1 MTSVTRIALVGL
13 PGSGKTTVAPL
24 LAERL
29 GWAVVDLDD
38 EIRASSGRGPA
49 EILATDGEAAFREL
63 EFAALDA
70 VTTRPVPVVIACGG
84 GLIGVPA
91 AQKLLVDRCVIV
103 WLDAPDG
110 VLIDRIG
117 DASTRPLLEGSAA
130 AGIPLLRG
138 RRERAHQTAHLRVDA
153 DERPEVVASR
163 IATALERAVAV
174 TIPDGHYHV
183 AVRPG
188 GLDDVVLHV
197 PPGARRVA
205 VVADRAVPRAADR
218 LVASL
223 RSAGVSTT
231 LIRIGGGESV
241 KTWAAVGRLLGR
253 LGNAGLERND
263 CVIAL
268 GGGTVGDLAGF
279 AAATYLR
286 GIAWVNV
293 PTTLLAMVD
302 SAVGGKT
309 GVNLSRGK
317 NLAGAFWQPR
327 AVICDPELLATQPD
341 RSYRSAFA
349 EIVKY
354 AMIADTTLVATLDEH
369 LDQLL
374 ARDLELLTETVRE
387 CCAIKSRVVSSD
399 DREAGPR
406 AVLNYGHTVGHA
418 LEAAAGMGES
428 LLHGEAVAVGM
439 RAAGALSIRELG
451 CPAGDIAWQDAMISR
466 CGLATSLVFDPERV
480 LEHMSADKKNE
491 AGTLRW
497 VLLAGRGMP
506 RSGQHVPERDVREAL
521 AAVRA
526 R

>member
-1 MTSVTRIALVGL
+1 M
-13 PGSGKTTVAPL
+13 
-24 LAERL
+24 
-29 GWAVVDLDD
+29 
-38 EIRASSGRGPA
+38 
-49 EILATDGEAAFREL
+49 
-63 EFAALDA
+63 
-70 VTTRPVPVVIACGG
+70 
-84 GLIGVPA
+84 
-91 AQKLLVDRCVIV
+91 
-103 WLDAPDG
+103 
-110 VLIDRIG
+110 
-117 DASTRPLLEGSAA
+117 
-130 AGIPLLRG
+130 
-138 RRERAHQTAHLRVDA
+138 
-153 DERPEVVASR
+153 
-163 IATALERAVAV
+163 
-174 TIPDGHYHV
+174 
-183 AVRPG
+183 
-188 GLDDVVLHV
+188 
-197 PPGARRVA
+197 
-205 VVADRAVPRAADR
+205 VADQAVPKAADR

-223 RSAGVSTT
+223 RSAGISTT
-231 LIRIGGGESV
+231 LLSIPGGESV

-253 LGNAGLERND
+253 LGGAGLERND

-327 AVICDPELLATQPD
+327 AVICDPEVLVSQPD

-354 AMIADTTLVATLDEH
+354 AMIAETPLVATLETD
-369 LDQLL
+369 LDRLL
-374 ARDLELLTETVRE
+374 ARDLAALAATIRE

-418 LEAAAGMGES
+418 LEAASGMGET

-439 RAAGALSIRELG
+439 HAAGLLSIRELG
-451 CPAGDIAWQDAMISR
+451 CPAGDIDWQDAMISR
-466 CGLATSLVFDPERV
+466 CGLATSLVFEPERV
-480 LEHMSADKKNE
+480 LEHMSADKKNV
-491 AGTLRW
+491 AGELGW
-497 VLLAGRGMP
+497 VLLERRGVP
-506 RSGQHVPERDVREAL
+506 RSGQHVPELDVRETL
-521 AAVRA
+521 EAVRA

>member
-13 PGSGKTTVAPL
+13 PGSGKSTIAPL

-29 GWAVVDLDD
+29 GWACVDLDA

-49 EILATDGEAAFREL
+49 EILAGDGEAAFRDL
-63 EFAALDA
+63 EFATLDA
-70 VTTRPVPVVIACGG
+70 VTQRPGSMVMACGG
-84 GLIGVPA
+84 GLIGVA
-91 AQKLLVDRCVIV
+91 AARTLLIDRCVVV
-103 WLDAPDG
+103 WLDAPDV
-110 VLIDRIG
+110 VLINRLG
-117 DASTRPLLEGSAA
+117 DASDRPLLGGSATT
-130 AGIPLLRG
+130 GIPVLRG
-138 RRERAHQTAHLRVDA
+138 RRERAHQTAHLRVDT
-153 DERPEVVASR
+153 DDVPETVASR
-163 IATALERAVAV
+163 IAAALESAVAV
-174 TIPDGHYHV
+174 TIPDGRYIV
-183 AVRPG
+183 GVRPG
-188 GLDDVVLHV
+188 ALDDVALHV
-197 PPGARRVA
+197 PSGAKRVA
-205 VVADRAVPRAADR
+205 VIADRAVPQAADR

-223 RSAGVSTT
+223 RSAGISTT
-231 LIRIGGGESV
+231 VLRIAGGESA

-253 LGNAGLERND
+253 LGSAGLERND

-327 AVICDPELLATQPD
+327 AVICDPEVLVSQPE

-349 EIVKY
+349 EVVKY
-354 AMIADTTLVATLDEH
+354 AMIAETPLVETLDAH
-369 LDQLL
+369 LDALL
-374 ARDLELLTETVRE
+374 ARDLDGLTATVRE
-387 CCAIKSRVVSSD
+387 CCAIKSRVVAAD

-418 LEAAAGMGES
+418 LEAAAGMGET
-428 LLHGEAVAVGM
+428 LLHGEALAVGM
-439 RAAGALSIRELG
+439 RAAGMLSIRELG
-451 CPAGDIAWQDAMISR
+451 CPAGDIDWQDAMISR

-480 LEHMSADKKNE
+480 LEHMRADKKHV
-491 AGTLRW
+491 AGTLGW
-497 VLLAGRGMP
+497 VLLAGRGIP
-506 RSGQHVPERDVREAL
+506 RSGQHVPEPAVREAL
-521 AAVRA
+521 DAVLA